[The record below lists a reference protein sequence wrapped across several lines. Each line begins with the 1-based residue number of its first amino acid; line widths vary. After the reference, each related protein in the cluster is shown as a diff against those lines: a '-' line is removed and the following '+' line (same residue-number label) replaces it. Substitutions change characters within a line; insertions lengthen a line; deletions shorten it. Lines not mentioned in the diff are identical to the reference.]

1 MTKLAINMKSA
12 FFFLSSSS
20 SSISKRPNMQNENL
34 IVENSK
40 RIKIQVLKLKMHAS

>member
-12 FFFLSSSS
+12 SFLSSS